1 ASAALSRPSARPGA
15 ARREPGAHGGGGG
28 AGRRRGAA
36 ALLPV
41 AAVHG
46 GAGAAARLPPALV
59 PPHRRGRAARRA
71 AAAGPHPQGKAGA
84 AGRAGPGREERRS
97 LTVPV
102 PAAGGGGERARR
114 GHPHRGLRDPVPL
127 FFPPGMGGN
136 GSGATSSQHCGSNWS
151 THLGKPAKGCGV
163 HPEAPSLRQQRLCAL
178 QGRALPQ
185 CHHGGCILNSA
196 ASLEPSGSNRGHC
209 QDSSSHPHS
218 TQASPSPGEIS
229 QEHDH

>member
-1 ASAALSRPSARPGA
+1 MTLGARLQGALPPVGPARPGP
-15 ARREPGAHGGGGG
+15 ARRGRGAHGAGGG

-46 GAGAAARLPPALV
+46 GAGAAAWVSPTLV
-59 PPHRRGRAARRA
+59 PPHRRGRAARGA
-71 AAAGPHPQGKAGA
+71 AAAGPHPRGKAGA

-127 FFPPGMGGN
+127 FFPPGEPRD
-136 GSGATSSQHCGSNWS
+136 CWY
-151 THLGKPAKGCGV
+151 PP
-163 HPEAPSLRQQRLCAL
+163 HPGRVSRRSLSR
-178 QGRALPQ
+178 
-185 CHHGGCILNSA
+185 HK
-196 ASLEPSGSNRGHC
+196 
-209 QDSSSHPHS
+209 
-218 TQASPSPGEIS
+218 
-229 QEHDH
+229 